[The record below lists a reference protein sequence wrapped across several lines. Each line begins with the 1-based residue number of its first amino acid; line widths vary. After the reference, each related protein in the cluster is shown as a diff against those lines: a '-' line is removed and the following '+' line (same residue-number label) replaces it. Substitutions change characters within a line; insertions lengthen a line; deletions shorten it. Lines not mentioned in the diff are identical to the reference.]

1 MESISIYDGL
11 ILTIVSMLVVF
22 AVLAAIWGLVEL
34 ISRFVREPETV
45 TESPGGRATPAKP
58 QQVDPLASNKKHQQ
72 AVEMMALVLASEDE
86 PNKKF
91 EIVESKRIK

>member
-11 ILTIVSMLVVF
+11 ILTLVSMLVVF
-22 AVLAAIWGLVEL
+22 SVLAAIWGLVEL
-34 ISRFVREPETV
+34 ISRFVRETEPISEPV
-45 TESPGGRATPAKP
+45 TRQATPATP
-58 QQVDPLASNKKHQQ
+58 QQTNPLAPNKNHQK

-91 EIVESKRIK
+91 EVVESKRIK